1 MDLADQQGFL
11 VIDEVPAV
19 GLEYQQLHLIS
30 LHFQINVVHLWIF
43 VSNFDEDLLKAHM
56 QTLKELVQRDKN
68 RPAVIMWS
76 IGNEP
81 QSQKQV
87 SAKYFE

>member
-1 MDLADQQGFL
+1 MLLLDC
-11 VIDEVPAV
+11 
-19 GLEYQQLHLIS
+19 
-30 LHFQINVVHLWIF
+30 
-43 VSNFDEDLLKAHM
+43 SNFDSGLLEAHL
-56 QTLKELVQRDKN
+56 QTLRELIQRDKN

-87 SAKYFE
+87 SADYFK